1 MTSPATPRDIA
12 IPPMPG
18 RFILAWAFVER
29 QTNLWKRYWAWEL
42 VWLVYGVVNTLAIT
56 FIAEQ
61 AGQQG
66 IASEEDVRYLVLFL
80 LIGTLVWAYLSAVL
94 DDISL
99 VITWERWEGTI
110 EHTLMA
116 PVQRWVHLSGMA
128 LFGVLHAIVRTLLI
142 FAIAAPFF
150 TIDIG
155 SADWL
160 AAAAVVFAGSF
171 PIAGLAILAG
181 VLPMLY
187 PERGTQ
193 MSFMVQAL
201 VLLVSGVYYEVD
213 VLPPWL
219 QVFSYVSP
227 ATYILDGMRGAIID
241 GESVTEIWRELL
253 ALVGFGVLLIP
264 GGMMVFAVA
273 ERWAKKTGKLKR
285 QG

>member
-1 MTSPATPRDIA
+1 MERPQRR
-12 IPPMPG
+12 G
-18 RFILAWAFVER
+18 RASLAWAFVER
-29 QTNLWKRYWAWEL
+29 QTNLWKRYWAWEI

-56 FIAEQ
+56 FIAKQ
-61 AGQQG
+61 VGRDGPAADLD
-66 IASEEDVRYLVLFL
+66 ISRLILFL

-116 PVQRWVHLSGMA
+116 PVPRWLHLIGMS
-128 LFGVLHAIVRTLLI
+128 LFGVLHAVARTLLI
-142 FAIAAPFF
+142 FAIATPFF
-150 TIDIG
+150 DVQLG
-155 SADWL
+155 QADWL
-160 AAAAVVFAGSF
+160 AAAAVLAVGSF
-171 PIAGLAILAG
+171 SIAGLAILAG
-181 VLPMLY
+181 VLPLLY

-201 VLLVSGVYYEVD
+201 VLLVSGVYYQVD

-219 QVFSYVSP
+219 RIFSYVSP
-227 ATYILDGMRGAIID
+227 ATYILNGIRGAIID
-241 GESVTEIWRELL
+241 GRSVVDVWRDL
-253 ALVGFGVLLIP
+253 AALAAFGAALIP
-264 GGMMVFAVA
+264 GGVAVFAVA

>member
-1 MTSPATPRDIA
+1 MVSLAERIALPARA
-12 IPPMPG
+12 G
-18 RFILAWAFVER
+18 RASLAWAFVER
-29 QTNLWKRYWAWEL
+29 QTNLWKRYWAWEI

-61 AGQQG
+61 VGQQG
-66 IASEEDVRYLVLFL
+66 IASSSDVSDLVLFL

-116 PVQRWVHLSGMA
+116 PVARSVHLLGMS

-142 FAIAAPFF
+142 FAIAVPFF
-150 TIDIG
+150 NIEMGD
-155 SADWL
+155 ADWL
-160 AAAAVVFAGSF
+160 AAAVVVGVGSVS
-171 PIAGLAILAG
+171 IAGLAILAG
-181 VLPMLY
+181 VLPLLY

-201 VLLVSGVYYEVD
+201 VLLVSGVYYEVG
-213 VLPPWL
+213 VLPGWL
-219 QVFSYVSP
+219 QIFSHVSP
-227 ATYILDGMRGAIID
+227 ATYMLDGIRGAIIEGD
-241 GESVTEIWRELL
+241 GVTELGRELGAL
-253 ALVGFGVLLIP
+253 ALFGAALIP
-264 GGMMVFAVA
+264 LGLGTFAVA
-273 ERWAKKTGKLKR
+273 ERWAKKTGRLKR